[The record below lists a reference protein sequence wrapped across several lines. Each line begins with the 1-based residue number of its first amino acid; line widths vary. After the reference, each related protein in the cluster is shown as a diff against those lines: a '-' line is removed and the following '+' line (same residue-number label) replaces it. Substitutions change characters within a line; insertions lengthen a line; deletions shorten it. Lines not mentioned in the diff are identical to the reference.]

1 LTVVRHR
8 QHHLNPDGGDMR
20 NLDTLSLELS
30 RAQARLVSGF
40 HQHVAIA
47 LTACLLGL
55 LLG

>member
-1 LTVVRHR
+1 
-8 QHHLNPDGGDMR
+8 MR
-20 NLDTLSLELS
+20 NLDTFSLELS
-30 RAQARLVSGF
+30 RAQARLSSGF

>member
-1 LTVVRHR
+1 
-8 QHHLNPDGGDMR
+8 MR
-20 NLDTLSLELS
+20 NLDTLSHELT
-30 RAQARLVSGF
+30 RIQERLASGF

>member
-1 LTVVRHR
+1 
-8 QHHLNPDGGDMR
+8 MR
-20 NLDTLSLELS
+20 SFDIHSSELS
-30 RAQARLVSGF
+30 RAQARLASGF

>member
-1 LTVVRHR
+1 
-8 QHHLNPDGGDMR
+8 MR
-20 NLDTLSLELS
+20 GLDLQSPEIS
-30 RAQARLVSGF
+30 RVQARLASGF

>member
-1 LTVVRHR
+1 
-8 QHHLNPDGGDMR
+8 MR
-20 NLDTLSLELS
+20 GLDTFTPEIS
-30 RAQARLVSGF
+30 RLQARLASGF